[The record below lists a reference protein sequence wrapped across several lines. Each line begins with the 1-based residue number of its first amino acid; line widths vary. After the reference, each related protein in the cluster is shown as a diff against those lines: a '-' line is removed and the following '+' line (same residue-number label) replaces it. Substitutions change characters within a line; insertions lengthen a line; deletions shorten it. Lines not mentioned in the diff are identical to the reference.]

1 VIAEVLFDQLQA
13 PVTAHTV
20 RAVLIWA
27 SLYFEPL
34 LALWSFDQAFLQLGL
49 FFETYDRNL

>member
-1 VIAEVLFDQLQA
+1 M
-13 PVTAHTV
+13 TARTV

-27 SLYFEPL
+27 SFYFEPL